1 MTETNSYVFTI
12 TDRGRLGFGIYYGP
26 WWLGTADR
34 DSTIHL
40 WECGEPYR
48 EGAEEA
54 VTARLSLNRLTNP

>member
-1 MTETNSYVFTI
+1 MTDTSNHVFTI

-34 DSTIHL
+34 DGTVHL

-48 EGAEEA
+48 EAAEEA
-54 VTARLSLNRLTNP
+54 VAAKLSLSRLATP